1 MGGVEGFKGEDSELP
16 LIPRLF
22 AAHSGHIC
30 FLWAKENPL
39 WKSKGKQK
47 RGILS
52 LFFLHSYFQF
62 ALERTHKAF
71 TGSQAAYRFL
81 RHSTH

>member
-1 MGGVEGFKGEDSELP
+1 MLP
-16 LIPRLF
+16 LGKGKSPMEIQ
-22 AAHSGHIC
+22 G
-30 FLWAKENPL
+30 KT
-39 WKSKGKQK
+39 KSKGKQK

-81 RHSTH
+81 RASAN